1 MSLVFSATLL
11 GLLVGVIGAGGGGIV
26 ASLFPT
32 VTRRQQCILLGASG
46 GIMLGVVIWD
56 LLPEAWGLSPIY
68 TLAGFLSGALF
79 ILFLR
84 QEESTNRDGTTDVRF
99 TRTGLLLGM
108 GIAVHN
114 FPEGLAVGTVFAN
127 DPSSPL
133 WWELSLLMGIH
144 NIPEGLAVATTL
156 RLGNTGWR
164 SIALILFLA
173 EIPMAIGAVRWDP
186 GLDYNSLGRYFP
198 RVLPGVPC

>member
-1 MSLVFSATLL
+1 
-11 GLLVGVIGAGGGGIV
+11 
-26 ASLFPT
+26 
-32 VTRRQQCILLGASG
+32 
-46 GIMLGVVIWD
+46 MLGVVIWD

-173 EIPMAIGAVRWDP
+173 EIPMAIGALFGGIL
-186 GLDYNSLGRYFP
+186 GLITTPWVATSLGFAGGAML
-198 RVLPGVPC
+198 VLVAVELTPLASRQAGWWWTTIGLSTGLGLARLLSLLLS